1 MTKMIESFAT
11 MLLADAFWSTWEDDE
26 SVIDLITQE
35 EREKFCRSYAGSG
48 CEIVQGMECALED
61 LEIDIKPFLPLEV
74 VQQIVDN
81 VNEFWKNKYSVE
93 ELHEYCQRASH
104 RLILG
109 RIGHGVDADDD
120 THIAEMF
127 EELGI
132 STPPSSHEGAYEQ
145 GENLAS
151 KVEETLAVKYGHQ
164 WVKYSTSKYDI
175 LILAQKAGDGNSYF
189 SIKAMNRSTFKSD
202 WVTNMHSIV
211 TVTGSSEWEKEFADW
226 EMPFEEAIAKMQILE
241 DKMKDSAF
249 MEWFHKDLESD
260 EEEFEWN

>member
-1 MTKMIESFAT
+1 MTEMIESFAI

-35 EREKFCRSYAGSG
+35 EREKFRRSYAGEG
-48 CEIVQGMECALED
+48 CEIVQGMEYALED
-61 LEIDIKPFLPLEV
+61 LDIDIKPFLLLEM

-81 VNEFWKNKYSVE
+81 VNEFWKGKYSVE
-93 ELHEYCQRASH
+93 QLHEYCQRASH

-109 RIGHGVDADDD
+109 QVGHGVTASDDPN
-120 THIAEMF
+120 IAEMF

-132 STPPSSHEGAYEQ
+132 STPPSSHEGVHEQ
-145 GENLAS
+145 GENLAR
-151 KVEETLAVKYGHQ
+151 KVEETLALKYEHK
-164 WVKYSTSKYDI
+164 WVDCQTSKYGIMI
-175 LILAQKAGDGNSYF
+175 LVQNLGNDDAWFSVKATNL
-189 SIKAMNRSTFKSD
+189 NTFKFA

-211 TVTGSSEWEKEFADW
+211 TVTGSSEWKKEFAVW

-249 MEWFHKDLESD
+249 MEWLHKDLESD